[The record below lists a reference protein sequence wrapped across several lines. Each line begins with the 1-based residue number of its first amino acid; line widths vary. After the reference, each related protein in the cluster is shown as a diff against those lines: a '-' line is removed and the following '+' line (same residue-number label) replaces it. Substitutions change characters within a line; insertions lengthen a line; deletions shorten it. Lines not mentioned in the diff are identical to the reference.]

1 MGYSGK
7 FETIGLSPV
16 PGSMKTTSAW
26 DYIRMQAAINI
37 NAGNMLLPALAV
49 LEGGLTFYEAVLVTL
64 AGAVPAY
71 IFVSIMSLPGSRQGI
86 PAQYAVRSL
95 LGSSGSMLFSS
106 PVRTMTSLYWFSVQA
121 VGGAYLIH
129 SLLHDAGVTVS
140 FTALTVLLASIMVFT
155 ALIGFQAMKT
165 FAAYFTPVLVLGA
178 AAMIFTF
185 SADGLPPVSSEGG
198 GGGLNAMIFYGS
210 LVFVQ
215 YVSGVST
222 SSDVTRYAKSS
233 LHGAAGLFAGN
244 TVGFIFT
251 AVLGAWAAS
260 SGGEWNAFLSA
271 ADRTESQILLF
282 IIIMAAVGSMLI
294 INVNNAYTGGYSL
307 LNSIPAAGR
316 LRAALMFGG
325 AAVLLSALPQVVDRA
340 EEFISALGMFIIP
353 LSAVISAEYIIVH
366 KNKLNGIKE
375 RLNVRAGVITASGSI
390 MYVLF
395 PSSFFPGVTVFIL
408 IFTVYMFTA
417 LVHKNRKIN

>member
-1 MGYSGK
+1 MAYSGK
-7 FETIGLSPV
+7 FETIGLNPV
-16 PGSMKTTSAW
+16 PGSMKTASAW

-71 IFVSIMSLPGSRQGI
+71 IFVSIMSLPGSREGI

-106 PVRTMTSLYWFSVQA
+106 PVRTITSLYWFSVQA

-129 SLLHDAGVTVS
+129 SLLYDTGVSVS
-140 FTALTVLLASIMVFT
+140 FTALTVFLASVMVFT
-155 ALIGFQAMKT
+155 AMIGFQAMKT
-165 FAAYFTPVLVLGA
+165 FAAYFTPVLLLGA
-178 AAMIFTF
+178 AAMLFTF
-185 SADGLPPVSSEGG
+185 SADGLPPASSGE
-198 GGGLNAMIFYGS
+198 GGLNAMIFYGS

-244 TVGFIFT
+244 TIGFIFT

-260 SGGEWNAFLSA
+260 SGGEWNAFLLA

-307 LNSIPAAGR
+307 LNSIPGAGR

-340 EEFISALGMFIIP
+340 EEFISVLGMFIIP
-353 LSAVISAEYIIVH
+353 LSAVISAEYIIIH
-366 KNKLNGIKE
+366 KNKLEGVKE
-375 RLNVRAGVITASGSI
+375 RLNVRAGIITAAGAV
-390 MYVLF
+390 MYALF
-395 PSSFFPGVTVFIL
+395 PSTFFPGVTVFIL
-408 IFTVYMFTA
+408 IFAFYMLTAIVY
-417 LVHKNRKIN
+417 KNH